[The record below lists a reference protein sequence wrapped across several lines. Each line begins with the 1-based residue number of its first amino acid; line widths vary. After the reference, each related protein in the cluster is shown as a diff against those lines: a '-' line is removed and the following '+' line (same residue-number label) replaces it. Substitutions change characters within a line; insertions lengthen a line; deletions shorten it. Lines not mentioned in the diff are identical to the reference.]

1 MLINSKKFNDLIIL
15 TWKNSLKMPFNSYS
29 KALYELSIES
39 YVTDEIEHQSKSIL
53 KALETIKEFNA
64 FIKNPLFK
72 QADQTEMLNTFIKEF
87 NLNVI
92 LGKFLKFLVSK
103 RRLFYLDKILKDFI
117 LYCSFKRGE
126 IEAKL
131 ISAKELQDDEVEQIK
146 KELFAKFGSK
156 INLDYKVDK
165 DLISGL
171 IIQVGSIMI
180 DNSIKNKLKQIK
192 SQMIEV

>member
-1 MLINSKKFNDLIIL
+1 MS
-15 TWKNSLKMPFNSYS
+15 FNSYS
-29 KALYELSIES
+29 QALYELSIETNS
-39 YVTDEIEHQSKSIL
+39 IDEIQDQAKSIK

-72 QADQTEMLNTFIKEF
+72 QIDQTKMLNAFVEEF
-87 NLNVI
+87 NLNPI
-92 LGKFLKFLVSK
+92 LGKFLRFLVSK

-117 LYCSFKRGE
+117 LYCSFKKGE

-131 ISAKELQDDEVEQIK
+131 ISAKDLKEDEVNNIK
-146 KELFAKFGSK
+146 NDLFAKFGSK
-156 INLDYKVDK
+156 INLNYKVDK

-180 DNSIKNKLKQIK
+180 DNSMKNKLKQIK

>member
-1 MLINSKKFNDLIIL
+1 MTS
-15 TWKNSLKMPFNSYS
+15 NSYS
-29 KALYELSIES
+29 QALYELSIETK
-39 YVTDEIEHQSKSIL
+39 VLDEIEDQAKSII
-53 KALETIKEFNA
+53 KSLETIKEFST

-72 QADQTEMLNTFIKEF
+72 QSDQTEILNALIKKF
-87 NLNVI
+87 DLNPT

-131 ISAKELQDDEVEQIK
+131 ISAKDLKEDEVNNIK
-146 KELFAKFGSK
+146 NDLFAKFGSK
-156 INLDYKVDK
+156 INLNYKVDK

-180 DNSIKNKLKQIK
+180 DNSMKNKLKQIK

>member
-1 MLINSKKFNDLIIL
+1 M
-15 TWKNSLKMPFNSYS
+15 TFNSYS
-29 KALYELSIES
+29 QALYELSTETK
-39 YVTDEIEHQSKSIL
+39 VLDEIEDQAKSII
-53 KALETIKEFNA
+53 KSLETIKEFNT

-72 QADQTEMLNTFIKEF
+72 QSDQTEILNALIKQF
-87 NLNVI
+87 DLNPT

-131 ISAKELQDDEVEQIK
+131 ISAKELQDHEVEQIK

-156 INLDYKVDK
+156 INLDCKVDK
-165 DLISGL
+165 ELISGL
-171 IIQVGSIMI
+171 IIKVGSIMI
-180 DNSIKNKLKQIK
+180 DNSMKNKLKQIK

>member
-1 MLINSKKFNDLIIL
+1 MS
-15 TWKNSLKMPFNSYS
+15 FNSYS
-29 KALYELSIES
+29 QALYELSIETNS
-39 YVTDEIEHQSKSIL
+39 IDEIQDQAKSIK
-53 KALETIKEFNA
+53 KALETIKEFNS

-72 QADQTEMLNTFIKEF
+72 QVDQTKMLNAFVKEF
-87 NLNVI
+87 DLNPI
-92 LGKFLKFLVSK
+92 LGKFLRFLVSK

-117 LYCSFKRGE
+117 LYCSFKKGE

-131 ISAKELQDDEVEQIK
+131 ISAKDLKEDEVNNIK
-146 KELFAKFGSK
+146 NDLFAKFGSK
-156 INLDYKVDK
+156 INLNYKVDK

-180 DNSIKNKLKQIK
+180 DNSMKNKLKQIK

>member
-1 MLINSKKFNDLIIL
+1 MV
-15 TWKNSLKMPFNSYS
+15 FNSYS
-29 KALYELSIES
+29 KALYELSAES
-39 YVTDEIEHQSKSIL
+39 NVVDEIEHQSKSIL
-53 KALETIKEFNA
+53 KALETIKDFDA

-72 QADQTEMLNTFIKEF
+72 QADQTKMLDAFVKKF
-87 NLNVI
+87 NLNLT

-117 LYCSFKRGE
+117 LYCSFKRSE

-131 ISAKELQDDEVEQIK
+131 ISAKELRDDELEKIK

-165 DLISGL
+165 ELISGL

-180 DNSIKNKLKQIK
+180 DNSMKNKLKQIK

>member
-1 MLINSKKFNDLIIL
+1 MS
-15 TWKNSLKMPFNSYS
+15 FNSYS

-39 YVTDEIEHQSKSIL
+39 NVTDEIEHQSKSIL

-72 QADQTEMLNTFIKEF
+72 QNDHVEMLNDLSKKF
-87 NLNVI
+87 NFNPILN
-92 LGKFLKFLVSK
+92 KFLNFLVSK
-103 RRLFYLDKILKDFI
+103 RRLFYLDKILKDFVS
-117 LYCSFKRGE
+117 YCSIKRGE
-126 IEAKL
+126 VDAKL
-131 ISAKELQDDEVEQIK
+131 ISAKELKDDEVEKIK
-146 KELFAKFGSK
+146 KDLFAKFGSK

-180 DNSIKNKLKQIK
+180 DNSMKNKLKQIK

>member
-1 MLINSKKFNDLIIL
+1 MA
-15 TWKNSLKMPFNSYS
+15 FNSYS
-29 KALYELSIES
+29 KALYELSVEFN
-39 YVTDEIEHQSKSIL
+39 VADEIEHQSKSIL
-53 KALETIKEFNA
+53 KSLETIKEFNA

-131 ISAKELQDDEVEQIK
+131 ISAKELQDDEVEKIK
-146 KELFAKFGSK
+146 KELFTKFGSK
-156 INLDYKVDK
+156 INLNYKIDK

-171 IIQVGSIMI
+171 IIKVGSIMI
-180 DNSIKNKLKQIK
+180 DNSMKNKLKQIK

>member
-1 MLINSKKFNDLIIL
+1 MSFN
-15 TWKNSLKMPFNSYS
+15 TYS
-29 KALYELSIES
+29 QALYELSIETNS
-39 YVTDEIEHQSKSIL
+39 IDEIQDQAKSIK
-53 KALETIKEFNA
+53 KALESIKEFNA

-72 QADQTEMLNTFIKEF
+72 QEDQTKMLNAFVEEF
-87 NLNVI
+87 NLNPM

-126 IEAKL
+126 VEAKL
-131 ISAKELQDDEVEQIK
+131 ISAKDLKDEELDKIK
-146 KELFAKFGSK
+146 NDLFAKFGSK
-156 INLDYKVDK
+156 INLNYEVDE

-171 IIQVGSIMI
+171 VIQVGSIMI
-180 DNSIKNKLKQIK
+180 DNSMKNKLKKIK

>member
-1 MLINSKKFNDLIIL
+1 MS
-15 TWKNSLKMPFNSYS
+15 FNSYS

-39 YVTDEIEHQSKSIL
+39 NVTDEIEHQSKSIL

-72 QADQTEMLNTFIKEF
+72 QNDHVEMLNDLSKKF
-87 NLNVI
+87 NFNPILN
-92 LGKFLKFLVSK
+92 KFLNFLVSK
-103 RRLFYLDKILKDFI
+103 RRLFYLDKILKDFVS
-117 LYCSFKRGE
+117 YCSLKRGE
-126 IEAKL
+126 VDAKL
-131 ISAKELQDDEVEQIK
+131 ISAKELKDDEVEKIK
-146 KELFAKFGSK
+146 KDLFAKFGSK

-180 DNSIKNKLKQIK
+180 DNSMKNKLKQIK
-192 SQMIEV
+192 SKMIEV

>member
-1 MLINSKKFNDLIIL
+1 MA
-15 TWKNSLKMPFNSYS
+15 FNSYS

-39 YVTDEIEHQSKSIL
+39 DVTDVIEQQSKSIL

-72 QADQTEMLNTFIKEF
+72 QNDHVEMLNGLSKKF
-87 NLNVI
+87 NFNPILN
-92 LGKFLKFLVSK
+92 KFLNFLVSK
-103 RRLFYLDKILKDFI
+103 RRLFYLDKILKDFVS
-117 LYCSFKRGE
+117 YCSFKRGE
-126 IEAKL
+126 VDAKL
-131 ISAKELQDDEVEQIK
+131 ISAKELKDDEVEKIK
-146 KELFAKFGSK
+146 KELFAKFGSR

-180 DNSIKNKLKQIK
+180 DNSMKNKLKQIK

>member
-1 MLINSKKFNDLIIL
+1 MS
-15 TWKNSLKMPFNSYS
+15 FNSYS

-39 YVTDEIEHQSKSIL
+39 NVTDEIEHQSKSIL

-72 QADQTEMLNTFIKEF
+72 QNDHVEMLNDLSKKF
-87 NLNVI
+87 NFNPILN
-92 LGKFLKFLVSK
+92 KFLNFLVSK
-103 RRLFYLDKILKDFI
+103 RRLFYLDKILKDFVSD
-117 LYCSFKRGE
+117 CSFKRGE
-126 IEAKL
+126 VDAKL
-131 ISAKELQDDEVEQIK
+131 ISAKELKDDEVEKIK
-146 KELFAKFGSK
+146 KDLFAKFGSK

-180 DNSIKNKLKQIK
+180 DNSMKNKLKQIK
-192 SQMIEV
+192 SKMIEV

>member
-1 MLINSKKFNDLIIL
+1 MV
-15 TWKNSLKMPFNSYS
+15 FNSYA
-29 KALYELSIES
+29 KALYELSAES
-39 YVTDEIEHQSKSIL
+39 DVADEIEHQSKSIL
-53 KALETIKEFNA
+53 KALETIKDFNA

-72 QADQTEMLNTFIKEF
+72 QADQTKMLDAFVKKF
-87 NLNVI
+87 NLNLT

-117 LYCSFKRGE
+117 LYCSFKKGE

-131 ISAKELQDDEVEQIK
+131 ISAKDLKEDEVNNIK
-146 KELFAKFGSK
+146 NDLFAKFGSK
-156 INLDYKVDK
+156 INLNYKVDK

-180 DNSIKNKLKQIK
+180 DNSMKNKLKQIK

>member
-1 MLINSKKFNDLIIL
+1 MS
-15 TWKNSLKMPFNSYS
+15 FNSYS

-39 YVTDEIEHQSKSIL
+39 NVTDEIEHQSKSIL

-72 QADQTEMLNTFIKEF
+72 QNDHVEMLNDLSKKF
-87 NLNVI
+87 NFNPILN
-92 LGKFLKFLVSK
+92 KFLNFLVSK
-103 RRLFYLDKILKDFI
+103 RRLFYLDKILKDFV

-126 IEAKL
+126 VDAKL
-131 ISAKELQDDEVEQIK
+131 ISAKELKDDEVEKIK
-146 KELFAKFGSK
+146 KDLFAKFGSK

-180 DNSIKNKLKQIK
+180 DNSMKNKLKQIK
-192 SQMIEV
+192 SKMIEV

>member
-1 MLINSKKFNDLIIL
+1 MV
-15 TWKNSLKMPFNSYS
+15 FNSYS
-29 KALYELSIES
+29 KALYELSAES
-39 YVTDEIEHQSKSIL
+39 NVAEEIEHQSKSIL
-53 KALETIKEFNA
+53 KALETIKDFNA

-72 QADQTEMLNTFIKEF
+72 QADQTKMLDAFVKKF
-87 NLNVI
+87 NLNLT

-117 LYCSFKRGE
+117 LYCSFKRSE

-131 ISAKELQDDEVEQIK
+131 ISAKELQDDELEKIK

-156 INLDYKVDK
+156 INLDYKVDEE
-165 DLISGL
+165 LISGL

-180 DNSIKNKLKQIK
+180 DSSMKNKLKQIK
-192 SQMIEV
+192 SKMIEV

>member
-1 MLINSKKFNDLIIL
+1 MS
-15 TWKNSLKMPFNSYS
+15 FNSYS

-39 YVTDEIEHQSKSIL
+39 NVTDEIEHQSKSIL

-72 QADQTEMLNTFIKEF
+72 QNDHVEMLNDLSKKF
-87 NLNVI
+87 NFNPILN
-92 LGKFLKFLVSK
+92 KFLNFLVSK
-103 RRLFYLDKILKDFI
+103 RRLFYLDKILKDFVS
-117 LYCSFKRGE
+117 YCSLKRGE
-126 IEAKL
+126 VDAKL
-131 ISAKELQDDEVEQIK
+131 ISAKELKDDEVEKIK

-180 DNSIKNKLKQIK
+180 DNSMKNKLKQIK
-192 SQMIEV
+192 SKMIEV

>member
-1 MLINSKKFNDLIIL
+1 MS
-15 TWKNSLKMPFNSYS
+15 FNSYS

-39 YVTDEIEHQSKSIL
+39 NVTDEIEHQSKSIL

-72 QADQTEMLNTFIKEF
+72 QNDHVEMLNDLSKKF
-87 NLNVI
+87 NFNPILN
-92 LGKFLKFLVSK
+92 KFLNFLVSK
-103 RRLFYLDKILKDFI
+103 RRLFYLDKILKDFVA
-117 LYCSFKRGE
+117 YCSFKRGE
-126 IEAKL
+126 VDAKL
-131 ISAKELQDDEVEQIK
+131 ISAKELKDDEVEKIK

-165 DLISGL
+165 NLISGL

-180 DNSIKNKLKQIK
+180 DNSMKNKLKQIK
-192 SQMIEV
+192 LQMIEV